1 MHAAKHAKTAI
12 GHVSVRTS
20 EAPYPFSST
29 PRALRTKWVSGSAFP
44 SVRAHRQMSQSE
56 HGASQQKHGYIAEC
70 RTLGLPILLSE
81 SAGDYRSS
89 VLINRDV
96 EQ

>member
-29 PRALRTKWVSGSAFP
+29 PRALRTKWVSW
-44 SVRAHRQMSQSE
+44 VRAN
-56 HGASQQKHGYIAEC
+56 AD
-70 RTLGLPILLSE
+70 
-81 SAGDYRSS
+81 SAKPR
-89 VLINRDV
+89 VR
-96 EQ
+96 